1 MIKIFFLFLI
11 NFINSFQ
18 KVSKEYIELI
28 SWLKENG
35 AIISNKI
42 SINEKNIENRFI
54 YTNSKIK
61 KGEEIIFIPD
71 KVILSFQNIRI
82 AKFCR
87 KAYGIS
93 NDNDFNCI
101 VYFLTIDREN
111 KKSFFTPY
119 YKDFPNIK
127 LNHSILNYSGKKI
140 LKYLHTG
147 IDDEIRIAQYFYEK
161 ALEPLEENE
170 NLGTIDEKF
179 KDNFKEN
186 FFYVT
191 SRNFI
196 RNEPKDFSAK
206 NCLVPLLDLINHSF
220 NFNCKYNY
228 IRKRQG
234 FVLYSVRNINS
245 EEEITINYGNLT
257 NIELF
262 VGYDFIIKNN
272 FYKYKISF
280 YINNKKYNIKGNFND
295 EDIKTLINKIK
306 EDNNIDK
313 NMAKKYSINAL
324 NEKKQK
330 FEIIKS
336 EEDNL
341 NLIYIFQEQIEL
353 VNKMIKSINKN
364 I

>member
-119 YKDFPNIK
+119 YKYFPNIK

-295 EDIKTLINKIK
+295 EDIKTINK
-306 EDNNIDK
+306 
-313 NMAKKYSINAL
+313 
-324 NEKKQK
+324 
-330 FEIIKS
+330 
-336 EEDNL
+336 
-341 NLIYIFQEQIEL
+341 
-353 VNKMIKSINKN
+353 
-364 I
+364 